1 MRLSSAYMEEKRRM
15 KRNLITIVVMVVLFS
30 LAGCS
35 GNKNQET
42 QVSEQAEEKDA
53 TVVEETTKQSEEV
66 DNSQDSSANEI
77 PEDVQKMYDKSM
89 EVLDLMYDL
98 ELGTN
103 KNAIVDMA
111 LLKVDLESCYNALKE
126 GGGDK
131 KAAIDAQKIYLSASK
146 WTDVAVN
153 YSAHSASIDE
163 LSAEREEF
171 ERAIDEYVKSTGIV
185 PGNNSSSKA
194 EEQVGEGTMNANESK
209 SVVTSSD
216 IETESVNKTDGPKV
230 VLYRDNSFIE
240 ANKSADFSGLQP
252 YLNYMGSVANL
263 GQFYIR
269 DDLMQNIENV
279 SFLDVSGTFSY
290 KVSGTIEIGSDDKTA
305 EFVRIGQWNSN
316 DSIDGDKFNEMLD
329 AMTQVYGDCEVDYS
343 DGSVSKSVD
352 SKQNYNN
359 YHYSASW
366 EDVGHYD
373 YIYLSYYTDNR
384 IGVMWIVGPASLL
397 GYEPIMGVNEA
408 LSDLQMIESPLLS
421 TSYVDISDC
430 LTGDVASVES
440 AKCYIYKFVY
450 ENKEGEPVPLY
461 KNVIVILDTKRGIY
475 ESYLNDMSDED
486 MESLYSNREEKNIN
500 PEDMFLVSDREGT
513 EIYKAE

>member
-66 DNSQDSSANEI
+66 DNSQDSSTNEI

-290 KVSGTIEIGSDDKTA
+290 
-305 EFVRIGQWNSN
+305 
-316 DSIDGDKFNEMLD
+316 
-329 AMTQVYGDCEVDYS
+329 
-343 DGSVSKSVD
+343 
-352 SKQNYNN
+352 
-359 YHYSASW
+359 
-366 EDVGHYD
+366 
-373 YIYLSYYTDNR
+373 
-384 IGVMWIVGPASLL
+384 
-397 GYEPIMGVNEA
+397 
-408 LSDLQMIESPLLS
+408 
-421 TSYVDISDC
+421 
-430 LTGDVASVES
+430 
-440 AKCYIYKFVY
+440 
-450 ENKEGEPVPLY
+450 
-461 KNVIVILDTKRGIY
+461 
-475 ESYLNDMSDED
+475 
-486 MESLYSNREEKNIN
+486 
-500 PEDMFLVSDREGT
+500 
-513 EIYKAE
+513 